1 MVKLDR
7 IEHFVTIPE
16 DVTATLSEDGVV
28 SITGPKGTLS
38 RTFVSTSCKVEKTEI
53 ATESCETKL
62 TKKAGMKR
70 DATWDHHGQ
79 KFADLASHG
88 DAS

>member
-28 SITGPKGTLS
+28 TINGPKGTLT
-38 RTFVSTSCKVEKTEI
+38 RTFVSTSCKLHEEGGENQVDD
-53 ATESCETKL
+53 
-62 TKKAGMKR
+62 AG
-70 DATWDHHGQ
+70 
-79 KFADLASHG
+79 FAA
-88 DAS
+88 AAPA

>member
-28 SITGPKGTLS
+28 TINGPKGTLT
-38 RTFVSTSCKVEKTEI
+38 RTFVSTSCKLHEEGLIEVVRVKERFLEAPSGGGWRGLCNLLLISPTNYLFI
-53 ATESCETKL
+53 P
-62 TKKAGMKR
+62 
-70 DATWDHHGQ
+70 
-79 KFADLASHG
+79 
-88 DAS
+88 

>member
-28 SITGPKGTLS
+28 TIQGPKGTLTREFTS
-38 RTFVSTSCKVEKTEI
+38 TFIQLLQDGSGLIVRVGSTMIDSSIKSQLSNLKN
-53 ATESCETKL
+53 A
-62 TKKAGMKR
+62 MKEV
-70 DATWDHHGQ
+70 G
-79 KFADLASHG
+79 
-88 DAS
+88 